1 MKIINHNIPIITIIA
16 PRKSA
21 FSWFSL
27 GGVAVFNPI
36 TPLWIF
42 RVLSHHCLACVKI
55 PVTEDALHFFNHPK
69 PQMGL
74 KKYSASYILYT
85 LYIYINYNYIYI
97 MYNMVYQFIISWI
110 TRNFTIFQTEIAILC
125 FFFATRCVPMPLGPS
140 PWLRAIAAGR
150 SRSFCDRY
158 ANIVFQWAIN
168 KC

>member
-125 FFFATRCVPMPLGPS
+125 FFSPRGAFQCHSVLHLDCVLLQLGEADHFANDML
-140 PWLRAIAAGR
+140 I
-150 SRSFCDRY
+150 
-158 ANIVFQWAIN
+158 
-168 KC
+168 